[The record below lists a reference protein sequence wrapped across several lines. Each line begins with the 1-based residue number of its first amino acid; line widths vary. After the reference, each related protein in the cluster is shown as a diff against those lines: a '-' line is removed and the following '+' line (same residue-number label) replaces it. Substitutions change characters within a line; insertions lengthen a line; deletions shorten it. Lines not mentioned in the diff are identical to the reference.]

1 MEAKST
7 PVLLLTGYLGSGKTT
22 LVNHILSNKRGIRFA
37 VIVNDIGE
45 VNIDADLI
53 QKGGIVDKKDD
64 SLVALQNGCICCTLK
79 MDLVEQ
85 VNEILMQNKFDYIV
99 IEASGVCEPAPIA
112 QTLVSL
118 QQMSSKY
125 AGREACYLDSIVT
138 VVDALRLQS
147 EFECGDALKSKD
159 LDEEDIENLVIQQIE
174 FCNIILL
181 NKVSEVEKSELA
193 RIKEIIKTLQPYAEI
208 IECDYADVDLDKIIN
223 TRRFQM
229 EKASISAGWIK
240 ELERP
245 LTDEEKAD
253 AEGHH
258 HHHHDHDDDDDEHE
272 HHCHH
277 HHDHDDDDE
286 HEHHHHHHEDGKE
299 CDDPHCSCHHHH
311 HHHDGGE
318 VEEYGIGTFVYYR
331 RPAFN
336 LDKFEA
342 FVSKKWAKN
351 IIRTKGVCYFSINP
365 EMSYMFEQAGV
376 QKKVTEA
383 GQWFCTAPEDELKEI
398 LAENPEILNDWDEKY
413 GDRMQKIVFIG
424 QKMDKEKIIAE
435 LDACLEK

>member
-229 EKASISAGWIK
+229 EKASFSAGWIK

-258 HHHHDHDDDDDEHE
+258 HHHHDHDDDEHE

-336 LDKFEA
+336 LNKFEA